1 MSIWKRLE
9 SWHDGREGGR
19 SDNNSNHS
27 DDSSNDSSDDSSDD
41 SSNDSSDDSSDDSS
55 GYGVSE
61 TDRSDYSSA
70 RGQRPSYRMTIRQE
84 ELWKAFDKGVTQVV
98 NGTDRDSQYTPER
111 LQRDCLDVVV
121 QFLDHPFKNGDH
133 YESIVIGA
141 LAIMRFDREGGG
153 WVPAINYTPIY
164 SAVIKVARYL
174 VLYQSMLERDRQKAQ
189 LRQ

>member
-1 MSIWKRLE
+1 LFEIERREASITTDKPFQGLMEPDSWERYKAWWKTLMSIWKRLE

-27 DDSSNDSSDDSSDD
+27 DDSSNEI
-41 SSNDSSDDSSDDSS
+41 SDDSSDDSS

-61 TDRSDYSSA
+61 TDRSDRSSA

-121 QFLDHPFKNGDH
+121 QFLDHP
-133 YESIVIGA
+133 
-141 LAIMRFDREGGG
+141 
-153 WVPAINYTPIY
+153 INYCNGH
-164 SAVIKVARYL
+164 
-174 VLYQSMLERDRQKAQ
+174 RD
-189 LRQ
+189 